1 MRNCADFTLS
11 AKGIMDNKIT
21 KKRINDHL
29 EYDWYKYLII
39 IIACIVLVVFVFSQ
53 INSTRDYEDVQFFV
67 SCYKSSND
75 SFAASAKS
83 DMNNADKY
91 SEKTYGENVLLE
103 INMEYQDPLGSEYGT
118 LLQTHGMIS
127 SDVLIVG
134 KSLLEQGGA
143 TAYVELTD
151 ELLNDYLLPKDI
163 KTPSGGVGFKQDDLE
178 YYVSEHNGKRYGI
191 KVSDFHR
198 MTGTGA
204 YFTMDWRDISSYNE
218 KYKDLEAEQQPD
230 DEFYLIINPS
240 SVNIG
245 KFGKG
250 KSKDG
255 NAQALYLVNRFI
267 AYYCYPYG
275 F

>member
-1 MRNCADFTLS
+1 
-11 AKGIMDNKIT
+11 MDNKIT

-67 SCYKSSND
+67 SCYKSNNN
-75 SFAASAKS
+75 SFSSSAKA
-83 DMNNADKY
+83 DMKSARY
-91 SEKTYGENVLLE
+91 SKETYGENVILE

-163 KTPSGGVGFKQDDLE
+163 KTPSGEEVFKQDDLE
-178 YYVSEHNGKRYGI
+178 YYGSEHNGKRYGI
-191 KVSDFHR
+191 KVSNFHG
-198 MTGTGA
+198 MTGAGA
-204 YFTMDWRDISSYNE
+204 QFTMNWRDISSYNE
-218 KYKDLEAEQQPD
+218 KYKDLEPEQQPD

-250 KSKDG
+250 KSKSG